1 MIIDTHCHFDMMTSP
16 ERYIQKQ
23 EGVGNV
29 VIGMTN
35 LPSHFELGAP
45 YIKTYKNIRLALG
58 FHPLLAAENR
68 KEISKFQ
75 KCIEQTSYIGE
86 IGLDFSREG
95 IVTKN
100 VQISVLRNLLESL
113 KGMKKIIS
121 VHSRKAE
128 VMLFDLLTEYNI
140 ENVIF
145 SSGIGGLGTIQNEC
159 TRGLNKGFDRV
170 SPHFIPM
177 SISNMAAGHIAIKYG
192 LNGMCTCVVTACAS
206 GTNAIG
212 DAFRQIRDGYHD
224 VMVCG
229 GSEASITELG
239 IGGFTSMKAL
249 SESKD
254 PNRASIPF
262 DKERNGFVMGE
273 GAGVLVLEDYDH
285 AVARGAKIY
294 CEIVGY
300 GATCDANHV
309 TAPLADGSMAAK
321 AMTKAM
327 EDGKVDPS
335 SVNYINAHGTSTS
348 LNDKGETKAI
358 KLAFG
363 ENADKLMVSSTK
375 SMTGHL
381 LGASGAV
388 EAIIT
393 ALSVH
398 NDIVPPTI
406 NYQVPDEECDLDIVP
421 NKMREV
427 TVNYAMSNSLGFG
440 GHNASIVFKK
450 WSK

>member
-1 MIIDTHCHFDMMTSP
+1 MRKVVVTGLGAVTPIGNTVSQMWDSIKAGKCGIDTITHYDIEGRKVTLAGEVKDFNPEERIEKGALRKLDMYT
-16 ERYIQKQ
+16 
-23 EGVGNV
+23 V
-29 VIGMTN
+29 
-35 LPSHFELGAP
+35 FA
-45 YIKTYKNIRLALG
+45 
-58 FHPLLAAENR
+58 LAAA
-68 KEISKFQ
+68 
-75 KCIEQTSYIGE
+75 GE
-86 IGLDFSREG
+86 AMEDSGLDMEKEDRDRCG
-95 IVTKN
+95 
-100 VQISVLRNLLESL
+100 
-113 KGMKKIIS
+113 
-121 VHSRKAE
+121 
-128 VMLFDLLTEYNI
+128 
-140 ENVIF
+140 VIF

-327 EDGKVDPS
+327 EDGNVDPS

-421 NKMREV
+421 NKMREA

>member
-1 MIIDTHCHFDMMTSP
+1 M
-16 ERYIQKQ
+16 RK
-23 EGVGNV
+23 V
-29 VIGMTN
+29 VVTG
-35 LPSHFELGAP
+35 LGAVTPIGNTVSQMWDSIKAGKCGIDKITHYDTEGRKVTLAGEVKDFDPTTCIEKGALRKLDP
-45 YIKTYKNIRLALG
+45 YTVFA
-58 FHPLLAAENR
+58 LAAA
-68 KEISKFQ
+68 KEAMDDSA
-75 KCIEQTSYIGE
+75 
-86 IGLDFSREG
+86 LDMEKEDSTRCG
-95 IVTKN
+95 
-100 VQISVLRNLLESL
+100 
-113 KGMKKIIS
+113 
-121 VHSRKAE
+121 
-128 VMLFDLLTEYNI
+128 
-140 ENVIF
+140 VIF

-159 TRGLNKGFDRV
+159 TRGLEKGFDRV

-192 LNGMCTCVVTACAS
+192 FNGMCTCVVTACAS

-273 GAGVLVLEDYDH
+273 GAGVLVLEDYEH
-285 AVARGAKIY
+285 AVKRGAKIY
-294 CEIVGY
+294 CEVVGY
-300 GATCDANHV
+300 GATCDASHV
-309 TAPLADGSMAAK
+309 TAPLSDGSMAAK
-321 AMTKAM
+321 AMTIAM
-327 EDGKVDPS
+327 KDGNVEPS
-335 SVNYINAHGTSTS
+335 MVNYINAHGTSTS

-358 KLAFG
+358 KLAF
-363 ENADKLMVSSTK
+363 ADAAKDLMVSSTK

-393 ALSVH
+393 ALSVK
-398 NDIVPPTI
+398 NDIVPATI
-406 NYQVPDEECDLDIVP
+406 NYKVADEECDLDIVP
-421 NKMREV
+421 NKIRET

-440 GHNASIVFKK
+440 GHNASIIFKK
-450 WSK
+450 WSE